1 MQANIRLS
9 TLLAV
14 ASLTVCGCGP
24 GPDNPTST
32 LISNAIVIDGTGG
45 PGISASVRIHDDR
58 IVSVGQLE
66 PLPSEAVIDANGMV
80 LAPGFIDTHSHHD
93 YNISEYRHM
102 PGVLT
107 QGITTIVRGADG
119 SSGSE
124 DAYGY
129 ISQAEF
135 SQAFAE
141 QPAAVNVASF
151 SPHGDIRFAAM
162 GDDFKREAT
171 AAEVE
176 AMSNL
181 VEADMRA
188 GAIGLGSG
196 LEYEPGIHSSTE
208 EVIALAKVASRH
220 GGGYMSHLRDEDDRF
235 MDALGEIIRIGR
247 EADLPVQVSHIKLA
261 DKMYWGSTA
270 NVIDKLEAARK
281 DGVMISADIYP
292 YLRWQSNLAILFP
305 DRDFTNEEA
314 AVFTF
319 ERTSAPEDI
328 VISRYMPNRD
338 FDGMTVAEIAR
349 VTERDP
355 VTTLL
360 ELTQA
365 ADRYL
370 QETGQGGVSIIAKG
384 MDENDIIDLMRWRFT
399 NICSDGGHG
408 GGHPRGYGAFPR
420 VLRRYVRE
428 LGVMSLEEA
437 IHKMSGL
444 AADAMNL
451 KLRGRIFAGNYADL
465 VLFDPDTIA
474 DRSTMDDPT
483 AASVGV
489 INVWVNGELVFAN
502 NESTGVYSGRIVT
515 LADADGVSK

>member
-1 MQANIRLS
+1 
-9 TLLAV
+9 
-14 ASLTVCGCGP
+14 
-24 GPDNPTST
+24 
-32 LISNAIVIDGTGG
+32 
-45 PGISASVRIHDDR
+45 
-58 IVSVGQLE
+58 
-66 PLPSEAVIDANGMV
+66 
-80 LAPGFIDTHSHHD
+80 
-93 YNISEYRHM
+93 
-102 PGVLT
+102 
-107 QGITTIVRGADG
+107 
-119 SSGSE
+119 
-124 DAYGY
+124 
-129 ISQAEF
+129 
-135 SQAFAE
+135 
-141 QPAAVNVASF
+141 
-151 SPHGDIRFAAM
+151 
-162 GDDFKREAT
+162 
-171 AAEVE
+171 
-176 AMSNL
+176 
-181 VEADMRA
+181 
-188 GAIGLGSG
+188 
-196 LEYEPGIHSSTE
+196 
-208 EVIALAKVASRH
+208 
-220 GGGYMSHLRDEDDRF
+220 
-235 MDALGEIIRIGR
+235 
-247 EADLPVQVSHIKLA
+247 VQVSHIKLA